1 MMQKLFSLIVVSAI
15 FMTIALYLDNLLL
28 NTPRFGVGQV
38 IFFTILIVTAIV
50 VFDKNFWKKSGH

>member
-1 MMQKLFSLIVVSAI
+1 MMQKLFSLTIISAI

-28 NTPRFGVGQV
+28 NTPRFGIGQV